1 MLKIG
6 LTGGMGSG
14 KSLIAEVFKVL
25 KVPVFNSDLV
35 SKTIL
40 MTNPEVMKEVIESF
54 GEAILSNDEIDRKK
68 LAEVVFNDARK
79 LEKLNVILHP
89 KVGQYFESWV
99 KENQQADY
107 VIKEAAILFE
117 SGAYKSVDKV
127 ICVSALEAL
136 RIKRVMRRDKI
147 DKEAVESRLKKQW
160 TDEER
165 EKKSDFIIQNTTERL
180 MPQILEIDQVLR
192 QLLDNNNI

>member
-35 SKTIL
+35 SKNIL
-40 MTNPEVMKEVIESF
+40 MSNPEARKEVIENF

-79 LEKLNVILHP
+79 LEKLNAILHP
-89 KVGQYFESWV
+89 KVGQYFEYWV
-99 KENQQADY
+99 QENQQADY

-180 MPQILEIDQVLR
+180 MPQILEIDSILR
-192 QLLDNNNI
+192 KF